1 MLEVNNADQELAN
14 VVTPLQEATQS
25 HLLRTTKTSKTT
37 TKMTAKTKMS
47 KMTAKT
53 KNKAEMRKSAM
64 ERGKRGRESGK
75 TGEFRKCPVILLD
88 DLDVNLYSAAASFAA
103 SDAANRMGPNPQL
116 NPNGTIGTIG
126 STGSTGSNGTSGSIG
141 SIGSFGPIRSIGSLG
156 SLGSFGPI
164 GPPTSPASSS
174 SLSSSFGGS
183 IASLT
188 ALDCFAVYAEKVRL
202 ALESH
207 AQSSSLR
214 PGFLKSVKQLI
225 QHSKCPILLTASAL
239 SVQVFMMIKQRAKS
253 PPSRPISCSSLSHR
267 SPR

>member
-37 TKMTAKTKMS
+37 TKMTAKTS

-126 STGSTGSNGTSGSIG
+126 STGSTGSNGSNG

-156 SLGSFGPI
+156 SFGSLGPI

-239 SVQVFMMIKQRAKS
+239 SVQVFMMIKHRAKS
-253 PPSRPISCSSLSHR
+253 PPSRPISCSSPSPR

>member
-126 STGSTGSNGTSGSIG
+126 SSGSSGSNGTSG

-156 SLGSFGPI
+156 SFGSLGPI

-239 SVQVFMMIKQRAKS
+239 SVQVFMIIKQRAKS
-253 PPSRPISCSSLSHR
+253 PPSRPISCSSPSHK

>member
-1 MLEVNNADQELAN
+1 M
-14 VVTPLQEATQS
+14 VTPLQEATQS

-116 NPNGTIGTIG
+116 NPNGTSGTIG
-126 STGSTGSNGTSGSIG
+126 STGSNGSSG

-239 SVQVFMMIKQRAKS
+239 SVQVFMMIKHRAKS
-253 PPSRPISCSSLSHR
+253 PPSRPISCSSPSPR

>member
-25 HLLRTTKTSKTT
+25 HLLRTTKTAKTT

-47 KMTAKT
+47 MMTAKT

-103 SDAANRMGPNPQL
+103 SDAANRMGPNPQS

-126 STGSTGSNGTSGSIG
+126 STGSSGSTG

-156 SLGSFGPI
+156 SFGSLGPI

-253 PPSRPISCSSLSHR
+253 PPSRPISCSSPSPR

>member
-14 VVTPLQEATQS
+14 VVTSLQEATQS
-25 HLLRTTKTSKTT
+25 RLLRTTKTSKMT
-37 TKMTAKTKMS
+37 TKMTMKMS
-47 KMTAKT
+47 KMTTKMTAKT

-75 TGEFRKCPVILLD
+75 SGEFRKCPVILLD

-103 SDAANRMGPNPQL
+103 SDAANRMGPNPQS
-116 NPNGTIGTIG
+116 NSNGTVGTIG
-126 STGSTGSNGTSGSIG
+126 STGSTGSNGSNG

-156 SLGSFGPI
+156 SFGSFGPI

-214 PGFLKSVKQLI
+214 PGFLKSVRQLI

-239 SVQVFMMIKQRAKS
+239 SVQVFMMIKHRAKS
-253 PPSRPISCSSLSHR
+253 PPSRPISCSSPSHR

>member
-37 TKMTAKTKMS
+37 TKMTAKAKMS

-75 TGEFRKCPVILLD
+75 SGEFRKCPVILLD

-126 STGSTGSNGTSGSIG
+126 SSGSSG

-156 SLGSFGPI
+156 SFGSLGPI

-253 PPSRPISCSSLSHR
+253 PPSRPISCSSPSHR

>member
-14 VVTPLQEATQS
+14 VVTSLQEATQS
-25 HLLRTTKTSKTT
+25 HLLRTTKTSKTKMT
-37 TKMTAKTKMS
+37 TQTKMTTR
-47 KMTAKT
+47 T

-64 ERGKRGRESGK
+64 ERGKRGREGGK
-75 TGEFRKCPVILLD
+75 SGEFRKCPVILLD

-116 NPNGTIGTIG
+116 NSNGTIGTIG
-126 STGSTGSNGTSGSIG
+126 SIGSSGSNGT
-141 SIGSFGPIRSIGSLG
+141 IGSFGPIRSIGP
-156 SLGSFGPI
+156 FGPIGTLRPI

-188 ALDCFAVYAEKVRL
+188 ALDCFAVYAEKVGL
-202 ALESH
+202 AWEPH

-214 PGFLKSVKQLI
+214 PGFLKSVRQLI
-225 QHSKCPILLTASAL
+225 QHSKCPIVLTASAL
-239 SVQVFMMIKQRAKS
+239 SVQVFMMIKHRAKS
-253 PPSRPISCSSLSHR
+253 PPSRPIGCSSPGPR

>member
-126 STGSTGSNGTSGSIG
+126 STGSNGSTG

-156 SLGSFGPI
+156 SLGSLGPI

-253 PPSRPISCSSLSHR
+253 PPSRPISCSSPSPR

>member
-1 MLEVNNADQELAN
+1 
-14 VVTPLQEATQS
+14 
-25 HLLRTTKTSKTT
+25 
-37 TKMTAKTKMS
+37 MTAKTKMS

-126 STGSTGSNGTSGSIG
+126 STGSNGSTG

-156 SLGSFGPI
+156 SLGSLGPI

-253 PPSRPISCSSLSHR
+253 PPSRPISCSSPSPR

>member
-14 VVTPLQEATQS
+14 VVTSLQEATQS

-37 TKMTAKTKMS
+37 TKMTAKAKMS

-126 STGSTGSNGTSGSIG
+126 SSGSSGSIG
-141 SIGSFGPIRSIGSLG
+141 SIGSFGPIRSIGSFG
-156 SLGSFGPI
+156 SFGSFGPI
-164 GPPTSPASSS
+164 GPPISPASSS

-253 PPSRPISCSSLSHR
+253 PPSRPISCSSPSHR

>member
-25 HLLRTTKTSKTT
+25 HLLRTTKTSKMT
-37 TKMTAKTKMS
+37 TKMSKMTT

-116 NPNGTIGTIG
+116 NPNGTSGTIGTIG
-126 STGSTGSNGTSGSIG
+126 STGSNGSTG
-141 SIGSFGPIRSIGSLG
+141 SIGSFGPIRSIGSFG
-156 SLGSFGPI
+156 SFGSFGPI

-253 PPSRPISCSSLSHR
+253 PPSRPISCSSPSPR